1 MLSVDPPRSREAAW
15 GALVDEVRRYVRRR
29 VDAPDVVDD
38 LVQEV
43 FVRVHDRAEQL
54 RNGDKL
60 AAWIGRIAAR
70 VVVDHYR
77 RSARQVPLDDEPVSD
92 LPQADGPDMA
102 PLLAWVATSV
112 DNLEPTYR
120 DVLRLTELQGMT
132 QKQAAQTLGLSLTA
146 VKSRVR
152 RGRAKVEQAVHECCH
167 VELDARGGVVD
178 YAPRDGGQTA
188 CCDG

>member
-1 MLSVDPPRSREAAW
+1 MLQVDAPCDPAW
-15 GALVDEVRRYVRRR
+15 AALVEEVRRYVRRR

-54 RNGDKL
+54 REGDKL
-60 AAWIGRIAAR
+60 AAWIGRIAAH

-77 RSARQVPLDDEPVSD
+77 RSGRQVPLEDEPVQVPD
-92 LPQADGPDMA
+92 EDAGPDMG

-112 DNLEPTYR
+112 NNLEPAYR

-132 QKQAAQTLGLSLTA
+132 QRQAAQVLGLSLTA

-178 YAPRDGGQTA
+178 YAPRNRCQTA
-188 CCDG
+188 CCE

>member
-1 MLSVDPPRSREAAW
+1 MLQVEETRDGAW
-15 GALVDEVRRYVRRR
+15 AALVEEVRRYVRRR

-54 RNGDKL
+54 RDGDKL
-60 AAWIGRIAAR
+60 AAWIGRIAAH

-77 RSARQVPLDDEPVSD
+77 RSGRQVPLEEEPVQV
-92 LPQADGPDMA
+92 PEADEGLDMG

-112 DNLEPTYR
+112 DSLEPAYR

-132 QKQAAQTLGLSLTA
+132 QREAARRLGLSLTA

-178 YAPRDGGQTA
+178 YAPRDPCQTA
-188 CCDG
+188 CCD